1 MFVYS
6 FLNNHFWSISS
17 FKNPICYKC
26 FTGRINILL
35 QHFLV
40 FIASDRRRPTTL
52 IKRQNLYF
60 RVNLSIQYRSI
71 NQIFFTSLR
80 NLLWYW
86 IEIEPYYIR
95 YFTFSLSIYC
105 ECVTRQE
112 RNFLPRR
119 ILCRKTMCD
128 FVYIYT
134 ECEYRIRFLNT
145 RVRNDIPEARYKFA
159 LSPLTGL
166 ISFIKL
172 ILLFYPFWVRY
183 FEFVGRTQLC
193 I

>member
-1 MFVYS
+1 MLIVSLTIFFDQFQVS
-6 FLNNHFWSISS
+6 
-17 FKNPICYKC
+17 NPICYKC
-26 FTGRINILL
+26 FTGTINILF

-40 FIASDRRRPTTL
+40 FIASDRRRPKTL

-60 RVNLSIQYRSI
+60 RVNLTIQYRSI

-86 IEIEPYYIR
+86 IEIEPYCIR

-105 ECVTRQE
+105 ECVTRQT

-119 ILCRKTMCD
+119 ILCRKAICD

-134 ECEYRIRFLNT
+134 ECECRIRFRNT
-145 RVRNDIPEARYKFA
+145 RARKWYPRGAIKFA

-183 FEFVGRTQLC
+183 FEFVGHSQVC